1 LSGTGASERR
11 LESKLEIKGDEASV
25 SDVLCVCARVLCVC
39 CFAFVSS
46 LHCTL
51 LPRFL
56 PSAQVGKGHE
66 ASVSDVL
73 CVCARVLCVC
83 CFAFVS
89 SLHCTLLPRLL
100 PSAQSVERE
109 RVFRTHTHTHTHTH
123 TLLFFSSSPPPPPPS
138 GLLFEKGM
146 SGRPRRGPR
155 RGSGLALWSVV
166 SRLNKAE
173 AVGCSVSSLARCT
186 SP

>member
-109 RVFRTHTHTHTHTH
+109 RVFRTHIHTHTHTHTH
-123 TLLFFSSSPPPPPPS
+123 TFVFSSSPPPPPAAFFLKKGCLAVPAAGRAEGPGSLS
-138 GLLFEKGM
+138 GL
-146 SGRPRRGPR
+146 
-155 RGSGLALWSVV
+155 WSQD
-166 SRLNKAE
+166 
-173 AVGCSVSSLARCT
+173 
-186 SP
+186 